1 MALVQNELPRIMW
14 LKDIGTALGVVLG
27 LKSDEVHTSAT
38 LGTCANST
46 QDTSTIKVLTFN
58 TFLISCLPKGLDFVE
73 EVRCQTE
80 DEREVRVQEIV
91 NWFAN
96 RDEDIVLLQEVWS
109 FHVEL
114 RDGMS
119 EAGYCYYIM
128 TEETIGSGLAI
139 FSKHPIDQQ
148 SNNKDEQ
155 YVSWLNGIAADAES
169 IESAAKGVLHA
180 NITKDG
186 HNIHLF
192 NMHTLS
198 DSFGD
203 NHDIRVEQF
212 NIVKDFVD
220 SKDIPSNELVLLGGD
235 FNEEKDCSSNTCN
248 GTEAYC
254 ANQSYYNEMIE
265 ILSADVPTY
274 NGDSFTYDTEE
285 NTLLKGLYSKEDC
298 DYYRYTLDYILYSKE
313 HLIPWSDTSSCEVV
327 YPLDGDKGIDLSDH
341 LPVSCIFSGIGSG
354 ATTEAEEETKEE
366 GSSYHSFLKWVG
378 GNV

>member
-1 MALVQNELPRIMW
+1 MW
-14 LKDIGTALGVVLG
+14 LKDIGAALGVVLG
-27 LKSDEVHTSAT
+27 LKSDEVHASAT
-38 LGTCANST
+38 LGICANST

-73 EVRCQTE
+73 EVKCQDE
-80 DEREVRVQEIV
+80 SEREVRVEEIV
-91 NWFAN
+91 NWFAT
-96 RDEDIVLLQEVWS
+96 RDEDVILLQEVWS
-109 FHVEL
+109 FHDEL
-114 RDGMS
+114 RNGMS
-119 EAGYCYYIM
+119 DAGYCHYIM
-128 TEETIGSGLAI
+128 TTETIGSGLAI

-155 YVSWLNGIAADAES
+155 YVSWLNGIASDVES

-186 HNIHLF
+186 HNIHFF

-254 ANQSYYNEMIE
+254 TNQTYYNEMIE

-274 NGDSFTYDTEE
+274 LGDGYTYDTEQ
-285 NTLLKGLYSKEDC
+285 NTLLKGLYSGEDC
-298 DYYRYTLDYILYSKE
+298 DYYQYTLDYIFYSKE
-313 HLIPWSDTSSCEVV
+313 EHMMPSEESTCEVV

-341 LPVSCIFSGIGSG
+341 LPVSCIFSGLGG
-354 ATTEAEEETKEE
+354 AIEANKEETKEE
-366 GSSYHSFLKWVG
+366 GSYHSSLKWVEE
-378 GNV
+378 NV

>member
-1 MALVQNELPRIMW
+1 MW
-14 LKDIGTALGVVLG
+14 LKDIGSALGVVLG

-46 QDTSTIKVLTFN
+46 QDVSTIKVLTFN

-73 EVRCQTE
+73 EVRCQNE
-80 DEREVRVQEIV
+80 DEREVRVEEIV
-91 NWFAN
+91 NWFAT
-96 RDEDIVLLQEVWS
+96 RDDDVILLQEVWS
-109 FHVEL
+109 FHDEL
-114 RDGMS
+114 RNGMS
-119 EAGYCYYIM
+119 AAGYCHYIM

-139 FSKHPIDQQ
+139 FSKHPISADE
-148 SNNKDEQ
+148 SNKNEQ
-155 YVSWLNGIAADAES
+155 YVSWLNGIAADVES
-169 IESAAKGVLHA
+169 IESAAKGVLYA

-186 HNIHLF
+186 HNIHVF

-220 SKDIPSNELVLLGGD
+220 SKDIPSTELVLLGGD
-235 FNEEKDCSSNTCN
+235 FNEEKDCSSIACN

-254 ANQSYYNEMIE
+254 TNQTYYNEMIE
-265 ILSADVPTY
+265 ILSADTPSY
-274 NGDSFTYDTEE
+274 NGDSYTYDTEE
-285 NTLLKGLYSKEDC
+285 NKLLKGLYSGEEC

-313 HLIPWSDTSSCEVV
+313 HLIPSSDTSSCEVV
-327 YPLDGDKGIDLSDH
+327 YPLASDDNGIDLSDH

-354 ATTEAEEETKEE
+354 VTTEAEEETKEE
-366 GSSYHSFLKWVG
+366 GSYHSFLKWVR

>member
-1 MALVQNELPRIMW
+1 MW

-27 LKSDEVHTSAT
+27 LKSDEVHPSAT
-38 LGTCANST
+38 LGICANST

-58 TFLISCLPKGLDFVE
+58 TFLITCLPKGLDFVE
-73 EVRCQTE
+73 EVRCQNE
-80 DEREVRVQEIV
+80 DEREVRVEEIV
-91 NWFAN
+91 NWFAT
-96 RDEDIVLLQEVWS
+96 RDEDVILLQEVWS
-109 FHVEL
+109 FHDEL

-119 EAGYCYYIM
+119 DAGYCHYIM

-139 FSKHPIDQQ
+139 FSKHSIDQQ
-148 SNNKDEQ
+148 SNRDEQ

-248 GTEAYC
+248 ETEAYC
-254 ANQSYYNEMIE
+254 INQTYYNEMIE

-274 NGDSFTYDTEE
+274 KGDSFTYDTEE
-285 NTLLKGLYSKEDC
+285 NILLKGLYSEEDC
-298 DYYRYTLDYILYSKE
+298 DYYRYTLDYIFYSE
-313 HLIPWSDTSSCEVV
+313 GHMIPSDESACEVV
-327 YPLDGDKGIDLSDH
+327 YPDGIDLSDH
-341 LPVSCIFSGIGSG
+341 LPVSCTFSGIGVG
-354 ATTEAEEETKEE
+354 ATTNTKIEEVTKEE
-366 GSSYHSFLKWVG
+366 GSYHSFLKWMG
-378 GNV
+378 ENV

>member
-1 MALVQNELPRIMW
+1 MW

-46 QDTSTIKVLTFN
+46 QDTSTIKVMTFN
-58 TFLISCLPKGLDFVE
+58 TFLITCLPKGLDFVE
-73 EVRCQTE
+73 EVRCQNE
-80 DEREVRVQEIV
+80 DEREIRVQEIV
-91 NWFAN
+91 NWFAT
-96 RDEDIVLLQEVWS
+96 RDDDVILFQEVWS
-109 FHVEL
+109 FHDEL

-119 EAGYCYYIM
+119 EAGYCHYIM

-148 SNNKDEQ
+148 QSNKDEQ
-155 YVSWLNGIAADAES
+155 YVSWLNGIAADVES
-169 IESAAKGVLHA
+169 IESAAKGVLYT

-254 ANQSYYNEMIE
+254 TNQTYYNEMIE
-265 ILSADVPTY
+265 ILSADTPTY
-274 NGDSFTYDTEE
+274 KGDSFTYDTEE
-285 NTLLKGLYSKEDC
+285 NSLLKGLYSEEDC
-298 DYYRYTLDYILYSKE
+298 DYYRYTLDYIFYSME
-313 HLIPWSDTSSCEVV
+313 HIVPSSDMSSCEVV
-327 YPLDGDKGIDLSDH
+327 YPLALDGIGIDLSDH
-341 LPVSCIFSGIGSG
+341 LPVSCTFSGIGSG

-366 GSSYHSFLKWVG
+366 GSYHSFLKWVG